1 MTAPARRDGS
11 VSAAPLVAGLIL
23 WDATLEAL
31 IDRVAALRD
40 EERRADQ
47 GQTREA
53 LALERERV
61 QRYCAVRFG
70 IMNGWH
76 WRSHRL
82 FSLSMLAANRA
93 RARVGDEAHHVDGE
107 LDHPDYFWSGT
118 GPGGRPAALLSHN
131 YGHIR
136 CPDVVPALRRAQHL
150 YRLPRLALAMLT
162 LPRSWYFPGAT
173 TAFLIVPAGRLRK
186 AA

>member
-1 MTAPARRDGS
+1 MSGAS
-11 VSAAPLVAGLIL
+11 LVAGLIQ

-31 IDRVAALRD
+31 IARVGTLRVQEQRAAP
-40 EERRADQ
+40 
-47 GQTREA
+47 GGTREA

-61 QRYCAVRFG
+61 ARCCAVRFG
-70 IMNGWH
+70 LLNGWH
-76 WRSHRL
+76 WRAHRL

-93 RARVGDEAHHVDGE
+93 RARAGDQAHHVDGE
-107 LDHPDYFWSGT
+107 LDHPDYYWSDT

-131 YGHIR
+131 YGHVR

-150 YRLPRLALAMLT
+150 YRLPRLALAVLT
-162 LPRSWYFPGAT
+162 LPRSWYSPGAT
-173 TAFLIVPAGRLRK
+173 TAFLIVPATRLRC